1 MADIDLDLRCPIC
14 LSTFTCPSTLS
25 CGHSFC
31 LACLEDAWRVAG
43 NPTSCPQCRAVFPVR
58 PQLKMSVALASVV
71 ERRRLLRRAGRAAST
86 PGRPKQVVGEETRA
100 VEEQREEAVATVRR
114 MEATR
119 EDLQDSIV
127 RSKARISGKFA
138 RMRARLHEDEE
149 ALLRR
154 AHLAGHELLVRVDES
169 IARYTREVGE
179 LQAAANRLRDLGQ
192 ESGSLTALRGHMK
205 MMPRSPPPT
214 PPPSD
219 LSVLDDMSWLSGVV
233 EKFRLSTLYGCSPT
247 LDPNLADNKLQI
259 SLDLHTMTRSGGSQA
274 HPHGHPQRI
283 DWYYEALCSESF
295 SSGQHYWEV
304 DVGGPGWCQVGVAYR
319 MFPRK
324 GRGTSS
330 LGSNRTSWIL
340 WKNDDGCSA
349 CHGGVKTSLSVERP
363 PRRVGVYLDWDA
375 GLLSFY
381 RTDTVETLHSFRH
394 AFARPL
400 HPVLCLGDDKESLT
414 ILDLSPASA
423 PWDGT
428 MGGVWRT
435 AAPLFL
441 LATVFFPPGGGAPT
455 AMSPGDPRSHDQEI
469 SHANQ
474 KILFVGIGVVVGA
487 IVIIFFICV
496 VELSTHNK
504 RGEGGSRRG
513 STTQGYSQLPT
524 EPSGERGKAVASSQT
539 WKPLWLKELKL
550 KELKPLASAKL
561 GNPPLSS
568 DEEDE
573 LFSRTTEN
581 GGAGQGRGT
590 VSSGRGV

>member
-1 MADIDLDLRCPIC
+1 MNPHRKFNVYCVCVPGENSRLAGQVFILTQELPGWVGGGGVCKLKCRCHITWRHKCTQHLASSPVHQSTSLFSHHLASCLCATRSPRPPPTMADIDLDLRCPIC

-86 PGRPKQVVGEETRA
+86 PGRPVPRAPHLGDHVLGEHVPGVDAAEERSCGRSPGGGGRRGHGVGT
-100 VEEQREEAVATVRR
+100 VEEEGEDEARE
-114 MEATR
+114 
-119 EDLQDSIV
+119 DSIV

-423 PWDGT
+423 PW
-428 MGGVWRT
+428 
-435 AAPLFL
+435 
-441 LATVFFPPGGGAPT
+441 
-455 AMSPGDPRSHDQEI
+455 E
-469 SHANQ
+469 
-474 KILFVGIGVVVGA
+474 
-487 IVIIFFICV
+487 
-496 VELSTHNK
+496 
-504 RGEGGSRRG
+504 
-513 STTQGYSQLPT
+513 
-524 EPSGERGKAVASSQT
+524 
-539 WKPLWLKELKL
+539 
-550 KELKPLASAKL
+550 
-561 GNPPLSS
+561 
-568 DEEDE
+568 
-573 LFSRTTEN
+573 
-581 GGAGQGRGT
+581 
-590 VSSGRGV
+590 